1 MTWLSLTLG
10 MGAVLAATGW
20 IDGSVFFT
28 CCAWLDSSFLCTQ
41 IVFSVHEFLMLS
53 RFSHPEPL
61 QPSAPVVHAGLK
73 VRKHVG

>member
-10 MGAVLAATGW
+10 MGDVLAATEW

-28 CCAWLDSSFLCTQ
+28 RCASLDSSFLCTQ
-41 IVFSVHEFLMLS
+41 ILFFRARVSVT
-53 RFSHPEPL
+53 RFSYPEPL

-73 VRKHVG
+73 VREHVG